1 MGNTGLSQHT
11 TTEHNMTQHTMITHE
26 QEQAIREWLIAHPTL
41 SVGLGTEE
49 QACSI
54 AAINLALTGELTDTV
69 PKCMS
74 PAIGHWIIG
83 IQDRMPDDVRNGAA
97 WRDLL
102 PLAAGT
108 GRDHEPE
115 RVAII
120 MDWMWGTALPIVQSI
135 ADLHG
140 FGPQWQTMCEQ
151 RTPDA
156 ARIAASAAIG
166 TVYDYDDVRTDSV
179 LYTAYTTAD
188 FVANAANYAYVR
200 VDTECARVAY
210 AVVSTTSTAVEW
222 TNAWNI
228 LDPVGLL
235 RRLIAVTDTRAA

>member
-74 PAIGHWIIG
+74 PTIGHWIIG

-151 RTPDA
+151 RTPA
-156 ARIAASAAIG
+156 AWQG
-166 TVYDYDDVRTDSV
+166 VRTDSV
-179 LYTAYTTAD
+179 LYTACD
-188 FVANAANYAYVR
+188 VRQLVANAANYASVR
-200 VDTECARVAY
+200 VGTECARVAY

>member
-1 MGNTGLSQHT
+1 MSTLN
-11 TTEHNMTQHTMITHE
+11 ETQE
-26 QEQAIREWLIAHPTL
+26 AAIREWLAAHPTL
-41 SVGLGTEE
+41 SVGIGTEE
-49 QACSI
+49 AACSV

-115 RVAII
+115 RLAII
-120 MDWMWGTALPIVQSI
+120 MDWMWGTALPLVQSV
-135 ADLHG
+135 ADARG
-140 FGPQWQTMCEQ
+140 FGTEWRAMCEQ
-151 RTPDA
+151 RTPAA

-166 TVYDYDDVRTDSV
+166 TVYDYEDVRTDNV

-188 FVANAANYAYVR
+188 FVANAANYASVR
-200 VDTECARVAY
+200 VGTECARVAY
-210 AVVSTTSTAVEW
+210 AVVSTTSTAAEW

-235 RRLIAVTDTRAA
+235 RRLITVTDTRAA